1 MSENVLSKG
10 GISISRLETL
20 SKVIEKGGVS
30 AAAEGDPSTQS
41 LYSRQLSELEGAIE
55 KELFVRDGRGKKPTS
70 LGKQLASVYET
81 FSFAVSELVSAS
93 SRDCS
98 IIRIGA
104 GDSVYQWILL
114 PAIRRLEGAFPSLS
128 FEFKNLRTD
137 DVLSEIR
144 AGGIDIGIAET
155 RKVEKGVQSNELR
168 RLEFGLY
175 YPEEYGNGVTI
186 QQCLSK
192 GKLIG
197 LNGTGSYVKNCRR
210 QQKKAKVPESFWLTF
225 DSLPMVANSMIQSRA
240 AAFLPLEM
248 EDELKERGFE
258 CISGSELSEFSRRY
272 SILVN
277 EYSRKIRES
286 VVLVH
291 QAMIEDLA

>member
-10 GISISRLETL
+10 GISISRLESL

-41 LYSRQLSELEGAIE
+41 LYSRQLSELEDAIG
-55 KELFVRDGRGKKPTS
+55 KQLFVRDGRGRKPTS
-70 LGKQLASVYET
+70 LGRQLASVFET

-93 SRDCS
+93 STGGS

-104 GDSVYQWILL
+104 GDSVYQWMLL

-137 DVLSEIR
+137 DVFTEIR

-155 RKVEKGVQSNELR
+155 RRVEKGVQSNELR

-175 YPEEYGNGVTI
+175 YPEEYGSAVTL
-186 QQCLSK
+186 QECLSK
-192 GKLIG
+192 RKLIG
-197 LNGTGSYVKNCRR
+197 LNGMGSYVKNCRR
-210 QQKKAKVPESFWLTF
+210 QQKKANVPEAFWLTF
-225 DSLPMVANSMIQSRA
+225 DSLPMVASSMIQSRA
-240 AAFLPLEM
+240 TAFLPLEM
-248 EDELKERGFE
+248 EDDLNEQGFA
-258 CISGSELSEFSRRY
+258 CIKGSELSEFSRRY

-277 EYSRKIRES
+277 EYSRKIRKS
-286 VVLVH
+286 VVSVH
-291 QAMIEDLA
+291 DAMVEALA